1 MMMDGAK
8 SLRRREELGSL
19 AQVEEYI
26 YWQKGDTDIETQ
38 EKVEGK
44 VIL

>member
-1 MMMDGAK
+1 MDGAK
-8 SLRRREELGSL
+8 SLRSKEELASI

-26 YWQKGDTDIETQ
+26 YWQKGDTNIETQ
-38 EKVEGK
+38 EKGEGK

>member
-1 MMMDGAK
+1 MMDGAK
-8 SLRRREELGSL
+8 SLRSKEELGSL

-26 YWQKGDTDIETQ
+26 YWQKGDTNIETQ
-38 EKVEGK
+38 EKGEGK